1 MVSTMAAP
9 KLIFSSSEEIKAFR
23 QKHGMNQ
30 SQFWGRVGVTQS
42 GGSRYESERNIPRRF
57 SCCCTSPM
65 RPTDRAHRLVEHL
78 RKWKTEPKSGRVSD
92 HRAVVFR
99 LAFLKSQGATGARSP
114 HRPCRASRARSSAC
128 A

>member
-42 GGSRYESERNIPRRF
+42 GGSRYESERNIPV
-57 SCCCTSPM
+57 PVQLLLHIAYA
-65 RPTDRAHRLVEHL
+65 TDDRSHRLVDHL
-78 RKWKTEPKSGRVSD
+78 RKWKTEAKSG
-92 HRAVVFR
+92 A
-99 LAFLKSQGATGARSP
+99 
-114 HRPCRASRARSSAC
+114 
-128 A
+128 